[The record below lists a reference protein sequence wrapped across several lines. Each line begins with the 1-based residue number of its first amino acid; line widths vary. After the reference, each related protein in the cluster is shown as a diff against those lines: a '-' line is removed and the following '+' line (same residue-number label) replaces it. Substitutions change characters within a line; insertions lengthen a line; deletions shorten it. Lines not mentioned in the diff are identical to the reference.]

1 MVLTDAFMAI
11 SHKELS
17 DKLKSKWVLVIA
29 AGFAVFTLIIAYFGS
44 SSSGMVGLMRMDA
57 IIASLTSLV
66 TYFIPI
72 LALTLGGG
80 IIADEREKGTLEL
93 FLASPVSALEFIL
106 GKFTG
111 LVISLILS
119 TLLGFGLAGFMLGLM
134 VGGEALGMYL
144 LFILNSIILG
154 IVFLSISFLV
164 SVLFNERA
172 KAIAVTVF
180 LWLFFT
186 ILYDLGLVGLLVT
199 TKGALDSSILTA
211 LLMLNPVDI
220 YRMLNFISI
229 GESSVFIGLAPV
241 DMPGF
246 LKLSTLWAAC
256 ALWILASLGLSYYFF
271 KRRYLR

>member
-1 MVLTDAFMAI
+1 MAI

-17 DKLKSKWVLVIA
+17 DKLKSRWVLVIA
-29 AGFAVFTLIIAYFGS
+29 VGFAVFTLIIAYFGS

-93 FLASPVSALEFIL
+93 FLASPVSALEFLL
-106 GKFTG
+106 GKFSG
-111 LVISLILS
+111 LVLSLTIS
-119 TLLGFGLAGFMLGLM
+119 TLLGFGSAGLMLGIM

-186 ILYDLGLVGLLVT
+186 ILYDLGLIGLLIT
-199 TKGALDSSILTA
+199 TKGALDSNILTA

-241 DMPGF
+241 DMPAI

-256 ALWILASLGLSYYFF
+256 ALWILAPLGFTYYFF